1 MVIEFN
7 QLNMKKILYIFM
19 AVALLAGCV
28 KPGGDEKNLSEKIAG
43 EWHCSPSNMDAD
55 IYVNFMAEGTFELY
69 QQITVGSY
77 RLYRGTWTAD
87 DAKKTITGKY
97 NDGENW
103 GSDYSVAVSEDG
115 NSMTFTDSASIEYV
129 YSREEIP
136 AEVKETSVVIVK
148 SPVLDSI
155 L

>member
-1 MVIEFN
+1 
-7 QLNMKKILYIFM
+7 M
-19 AVALLAGCV
+19 AIALLAGCV
-28 KPGGDEKNLSEKIAG
+28 KPGGEEEKTLTEKIAG
-43 EWHCSPSNMDAD
+43 EWHCNPSNMEAD
-55 IYVNFMAEGTFELY
+55 IYVGFAAEGTFELY
-69 QQITVGSY
+69 QQITVGTY

-87 DAKKTITGKY
+87 EANMTITGKY

-103 GSDYSVAVSEDG
+103 GSGYSVVVSEDG